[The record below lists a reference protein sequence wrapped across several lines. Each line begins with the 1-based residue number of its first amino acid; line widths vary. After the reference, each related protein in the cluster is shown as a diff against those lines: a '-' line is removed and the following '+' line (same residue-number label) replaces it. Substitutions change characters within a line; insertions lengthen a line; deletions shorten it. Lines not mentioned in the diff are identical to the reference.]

1 MSNPAK
7 RARLDL
13 GENPDSGLPLSPHTP
28 TGSVSAQPMRD
39 IGGPIPFPLDLSQD
53 SGAGSMPASPRTP
66 VQPHRL
72 EVSSHL
78 EQQRSEAARQYGSDR
93 REANGIFHLL
103 HRQLDQ
109 QPNSIVNTPQNRP
122 RLRVLIATLQRFARR
137 TSIRPAVVS
146 LVRERLMISGG
157 ERPNVVTPARIVM
170 DRIMTAPSPRQEYNR
185 RAVIMAARAFNDRSR
200 FYRCSEGG
208 RPGPR

>member
-1 MSNPAK
+1 M
-7 RARLDL
+7 
-13 GENPDSGLPLSPHTP
+13 
-28 TGSVSAQPMRD
+28 
-39 IGGPIPFPLDLSQD
+39 
-53 SGAGSMPASPRTP
+53 
-66 VQPHRL
+66 
-72 EVSSHL
+72 